1 VVLYSIGSMSD
12 TYPAG
17 FYPASSTVP
26 AQWTDAPG
34 QPGVVQF
41 NGLVYEKSNRHI
53 GGTGKPNEEEVGGIR
68 TWKLYTPAGQSA
80 QIGKSYRFYW
90 AHLHS
95 CIEFNA
101 SSGALVYDE
110 DVYSSTSNYF
120 LLGNGSFAGT
130 ASQNLYPGSGI
141 STDYRLI
148 SPTIYAEYPTQ
159 PASGLF
165 DRWHQNY
172 IPPPSLSAFPGVNG
186 YPSPDPNTSPP
197 TPYTPPSPMPPVE
210 KVVNKYI
217 YAGTTVSV
225 GKTYTGYV
233 QKFEATGSW
242 VFDGTNY
249 IYTLGAV
256 SVTQVAIT
264 HTVTQQDFIDYVE
277 GTVAL
282 PLPTQTFTA
291 TGGEDYWVGWGDVIL
306 TDVSPTAND

>member
-1 VVLYSIGSMSD
+1 MSD